1 MSYFN
6 TNIASQTFTLRGVA
20 YTREQLLSDTFIG
33 FYTPVILSAE
43 QKQYETAILS
53 FLKDWYAEIPTMT
66 LHTSGSTGT
75 PKSITVYKEQMMH
88 SAMMT
93 CEALQLYDGCK
104 ALLCLPVHYVAGVM
118 VLVRALV
125 AAWNVIPI
133 APCGNPVMQ
142 TNEQFDFT
150 ALIPMQVY
158 NAFESPNGMERLNN
172 IRTIIIGGAAVS
184 TSLESRIGQLTSA
197 CYSTYGMT
205 ETLSHIA
212 LRKLNGKEASMYY
225 HVMQGVNISL
235 SEDETLV
242 VYAPGVNSELL
253 QTNDICEIKNE
264 REFKV
269 LGRRDN
275 VIISGGVKL
284 FVEDIE
290 HKLSDYIRVPFA
302 ITAISNERFGEA
314 VVLLVEKQGFEVNKE
329 VIFDLLLP
337 YECPKQILYVDE
349 IPLTMSG
356 KLARKSIRDLA
367 GLLLK

>member
-20 YTREQLLSDTFIG
+20 YTREQLLNDAFIG

-53 FLKDWYAEIPTMT
+53 FLKDWYADTPTMT

-93 CEALQLYDGCK
+93 CEALQLYKGCK

-125 AAWNVIPI
+125 AGWNVIPI
-133 APCGNPVMQ
+133 APCGNPVIQ
-142 TNEQFDFT
+142 TNEHFDFA

-158 NAFESPNGMERLNN
+158 NTFESLHGEDHLNR

-184 TSLESRIGQLTSA
+184 ASLESRIGQLTSA

-212 LRKLNGKEASMYY
+212 LRKLNGKDASSYY
-225 HVMQGVNISL
+225 QVMQGVNISL

-242 VYAPGVNSELL
+242 IDAPGVNNELL

-284 FVEDIE
+284 FVDDIE

-302 ITAISNERFGEA
+302 ITAISNERFGESVA
-314 VVLLVEKQGFEVNKE
+314 LLVEKQGFEVNKE
-329 VIFDLLLP
+329 VLFDLLLP
-337 YECPKQILYVDE
+337 YERPKQILYVDE
-349 IPLTMSG
+349 IPLTTSG

-367 GLLLK
+367 SLLLK